1 LDATGEMT
9 VAFADMDVYE
19 QLTPD
24 YIEHK
29 TSTLYLGAYF
39 FIQVNSPRT
48 ELSFLAYL
56 SSTKLLYY
64 RLSAIQY
71 RQLRHLFQNYAR

>member
-1 LDATGEMT
+1 MT

-39 FIQVNSPRT
+39 LFRLT
-48 ELSFLAYL
+48 
-56 SSTKLLYY
+56 LLV
-64 RLSAIQY
+64 R
-71 RQLRHLFQNYAR
+71 NYHF